1 MELFLTNLTSPPLLF
16 FLLGAAAALFRT
28 DLVIPDQISK
38 FLSLYLLMAIGF
50 KGGVALAASEWNL
63 EMLTGLGVA
72 LLMSALVPFYV
83 FYLLKRSMSVAD
95 AAAIAATF
103 GSISAVTFVTTT
115 SYLDSNGVEWNG
127 YMVAAM
133 ALMESPAIII
143 GLLLYR
149 LYQSDQ
155 SDSEFDIKELVR
167 DSFLNGSV
175 FLIVG
180 SLVVG
185 LVASTEGKAQVEPFL
200 KDLFLGILCLFLL
213 DMGIVAM
220 RRLKEM
226 RRTGASSKRVRAL
239 HLVFWGLLLPL
250 INAAV
255 VLPMVILLGIPE
267 GDAVLLVV
275 LSASGSYIAVP
286 AAMRLALPEANPG
299 NYLGISLAVTF
310 PFNLIVGIPLYHF
323 LVQVFI

>member
-1 MELFLTNLTSPPLLF
+1 
-16 FLLGAAAALFRT
+16 
-28 DLVIPDQISK
+28 
-38 FLSLYLLMAIGF
+38 
-50 KGGVALAASEWNL
+50 
-63 EMLTGLGVA
+63 MLRDLGVA

-155 SDSEFDIKELVR
+155 SGSEFDIKELVR

-180 SLVVG
+180 SLVVV
-185 LVASTEGKAQVEPFL
+185 LVASAEGKTQVEPFL

-226 RRTGASSKRVRAL
+226 RRTGARSKRVRAL
-239 HLVFWGLLLPL
+239 HLVVWGLL
-250 INAAV
+250 
-255 VLPMVILLGIPE
+255 
-267 GDAVLLVV
+267 
-275 LSASGSYIAVP
+275 
-286 AAMRLALPEANPG
+286 
-299 NYLGISLAVTF
+299 
-310 PFNLIVGIPLYHF
+310 
-323 LVQVFI
+323 